1 MFWFNVPY
9 QNWSSNFTSNIAF
22 SGFKVSVTNFY
33 SVTFY
38 FLSFLF
44 DQTTVVLDGCFFQ
57 TTKIITNTIEII
69 PEKVDA
75 SVSFCEFLEKWL
87 HFHILSALK
96 HHSFVTV
103 YRLLPNLIYFYIYR
117 FKEYFK
123 LNKACVCYFLSNFYF
138 LTKW

>member
-96 HHSFVTV
+96 HHFFVTV
-103 YRLLPNLIYFYIYR
+103 YRLLPNLIYFLFIGS
-117 FKEYFK
+117 KNILSLIK
-123 LNKACVCYFLSNFYF
+123 LVSAIFYQIF
-138 LTKW
+138 IF